1 MIELS
6 FISQKLEAAEPKET
20 YTAVEGFHR
29 HKTTAKV
36 SCFIIRLILMLSD
49 TEHADRMSI

>member
-6 FISQKLEAAEPKET
+6 FLSQQPEAAEPKE
-20 YTAVEGFHR
+20 AVEGFHR

-36 SCFIIRLILMLSD
+36 SCLIIGLILMLSD